1 MHLRRLMLLSLAGV
15 LAVASPGYAAVFC
28 VAGDG
33 HAGVETVADPCCG
46 DEWAT
51 FVPTKLLVA
60 ADADR
65 PNTSCGPCVDLQ
77 LTSPSRLEAPTLGPA
92 LPVHGAPIQL
102 DSTPTPALHVRAE
115 TQPAGRIAPPPTLD
129 LLASVILLT

>member
-1 MHLRRLMLLSLAGV
+1 MLLSLAGL
-15 LAVASPGYAAVFC
+15 LAVASPGHTAVFC

-33 HAGVETVADPCCG
+33 HAGIETVADPCCG

-51 FVPTKLLVA
+51 VSPPESLVGFDTDRS
-60 ADADR
+60 DA
-65 PNTSCGPCVDLQ
+65 SCGPCVDLQ
-77 LTSPSRLEAPTLGPA
+77 LTSPSRLEAPTLGPVLQVHEA
-92 LPVHGAPIQL
+92 LILL
-102 DSTPTPALHVRAE
+102 DSPPTPVLRVRAA